1 MTPWQKKA
9 QDWQTIAH
17 LGAHDGLH
25 LWRSTRAII
34 TVRDSVSSKPKES
47 TMKTILLAAC
57 AALAFAAPAS
67 AQSPRLYAADGTFLG
82 NVNNNQFDPN
92 SISNPFGQYGSQF
105 SPNSINNQFGKYGNP
120 FSPNSVRNPFGR

>member
-1 MTPWQKKA
+1 LAIHAGNRRGSRQRE
-9 QDWQTIAH
+9 QQTK
-17 LGAHDGLH
+17 GN
-25 LWRSTRAII
+25 
-34 TVRDSVSSKPKES
+34 
-47 TMKTILLAAC
+47 TMKSILLVAC
-57 AALAFAAPAS
+57 AAVAFAAPAS

-120 FSPNSVRNPFGR
+120 FSPDSVRNPFGR

>member
-1 MTPWQKKA
+1 L
-9 QDWQTIAH
+9 AH
-17 LGAHDGLH
+17 LGANGGLH
-25 LWRSTRAII
+25 PLAIHAGN
-34 TVRDSVSSKPKES
+34 RHGSHSVSSKPKES

-57 AALAFAAPAS
+57 AAIAFAAPAS

-82 NVNNNQFDPN
+82 NVNNNQFGPN

-105 SPNSINNQFGKYGNP
+105 SPSSITNQFGKYGNP